1 MAKKLTEMEI
11 FTSAL
16 YNALGV
22 GHKNAQTRRELCKRL
37 RCNDRMLRK
46 GIEILRIDYAIL
58 SRDDGKGYY
67 LPETTDAGRADA
79 RRWARRQDRR
89 VEAIR
94 AAQAGALKFATPR
107 REPKGVYGQLS
118 MFRDG
123 G

>member
-16 YNALGV
+16 YTALGV

-37 RCNDRMLRK
+37 GCSDRMLRK
-46 GIEILRIDYAIL
+46 GIEILRLDYAIL

-67 LPETTDAGRADA
+67 LPEITDAGRADA
-79 RRWARRQDRR
+79 RRWARRQERR

-94 AAQAGALKFATPR
+94 AAQAGALKFATTR

-118 MFRDG
+118 MCRDG